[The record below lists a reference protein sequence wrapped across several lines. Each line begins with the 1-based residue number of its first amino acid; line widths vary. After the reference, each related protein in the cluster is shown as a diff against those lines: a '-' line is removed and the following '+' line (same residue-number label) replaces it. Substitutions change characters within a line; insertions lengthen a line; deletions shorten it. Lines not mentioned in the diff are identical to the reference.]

1 MSIVLKSIDCF
12 RHFVGQSFNTD
23 LAKVQNLKECV
34 FQNYEKE
41 KLNFLR
47 KNIAVIEDNVTESKK
62 KFHDIAKKKLEKFLK
77 ALS

>member
-1 MSIVLKSIDCF
+1 MKSIDCF

>member
-1 MSIVLKSIDCF
+1 MKSIDCF
-12 RHFVGQSFNTD
+12 RHFVGQSFNTA